1 MLNGEPVQIVKIRDD
16 DHRLVLK
23 TFLIIHF
30 IIDLCLIAFMVEVS
44 FWTRKRLK
52 V

>member
-23 TFLIIHF
+23 TFSIVYFQIKAPRT
-30 IIDLCLIAFMVEVS
+30 IGTQPVWSAPYS
-44 FWTRKRLK
+44 
-52 V
+52 